1 MRCPSCDSTSVKA
14 LPMVYASGTSTSRS
28 STTWIT
34 SKGRLGGSSRSGT
47 RQSKLAEAAS
57 PPVGPSLVL
66 GFIGMSLV
74 VLLSWVAISK
84 LIPSVTR
91 AIPGQQQAAAFQK
104 VAPLAYLVMPIVI
117 FLIWIIRHRRKR
129 RRFVTS
135 RAVWESSWLC
145 TRCGAV
151 WMP

>member
-1 MRCPSCDSTSVKA
+1 MRCPSCDSTGVKA

-34 SKGRLGGSSRSGT
+34 SKGRLGGSTRSGT

-66 GFIGMSLV
+66 GFIGMALLV
-74 VLLSWVAISK
+74 LFSWLAISK
-84 LIPSVTR
+84 LIPLIIR
-91 AIPGQQQAAAFQK
+91 AIPSPQQAASFQK
-104 VAPLAYLVMPIVI
+104 LAPLAYLAVPAVI
-117 FLIWIIRHRRKR
+117 FLIWVVRHRRKKRWYAVR
-129 RRFVTS
+129 RT
-135 RAVWESSWLC
+135 AWESSWLC
-145 TRCGAV
+145 TKCGAV